1 MPWPSLWFAASH
13 NTLKVPWSERS
24 PGSLMLPDI
33 CDGIGFCF
41 VLFAVLDPLNSSLAD
56 KSCCTSVGVFLMSGR
71 VTTGSYSVLPHT
83 VPFSPQIACSSL
95 CTHHQSTRA
104 APSIENTGIRIL
116 VFTSLVANPV
126 MTTEVKTQV
135 AEQPLV
141 R

>member
-1 MPWPSLWFAASH
+1 
-13 NTLKVPWSERS
+13 
-24 PGSLMLPDI
+24 
-33 CDGIGFCF
+33 
-41 VLFAVLDPLNSSLAD
+41 
-56 KSCCTSVGVFLMSGR
+56 MSGR

-83 VPFSPQIACSSL
+83 VPFSPQIARSSL